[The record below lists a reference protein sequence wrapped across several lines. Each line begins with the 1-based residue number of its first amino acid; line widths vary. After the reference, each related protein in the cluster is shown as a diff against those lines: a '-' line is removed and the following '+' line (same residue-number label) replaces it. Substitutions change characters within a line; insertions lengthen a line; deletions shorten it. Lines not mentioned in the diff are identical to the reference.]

1 MKKSVLLL
9 AICLT
14 ITFSAKAQ
22 IFEIDGE
29 SESESNTRASSEALA
44 LHTPGKFG
52 STQDSGPYSPLGG
65 GAALLIGFGAAYLM
79 AKRRKE

>member
-22 IFEIDGE
+22 IFEIDGN
-29 SESESNTRASSEALA
+29 SESSLREEIQSGPK
-44 LHTPGKFG
+44 TPSFS

-79 AKRRKE
+79 AKRRRE

>member
-22 IFEIDGE
+22 IFEIDGN
-29 SESESNTRASSEALA
+29 SESSLREEIQSGPE
-44 LHTPGKFG
+44 TPGFG
-52 STQDSGPYSPLGG
+52 ETHDSGPYSPVGG
-65 GAALLIGFGAAYLM
+65 GAALLIGFGAAYMM
-79 AKRRKE
+79 AKKGKK

>member
-29 SESESNTRASSEALA
+29 SESESNTRASSEAL
-44 LHTPGKFG
+44 HTPGKFG